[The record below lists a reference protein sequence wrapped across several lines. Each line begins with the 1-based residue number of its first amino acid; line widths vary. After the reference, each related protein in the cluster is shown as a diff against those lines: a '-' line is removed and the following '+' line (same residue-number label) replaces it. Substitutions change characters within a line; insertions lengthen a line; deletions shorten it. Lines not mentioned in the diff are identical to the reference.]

1 MDYSPW
7 GRKESD
13 VIEHMMDG
21 YPVIQFN
28 SHFRSKIRVHCHV
41 LN

>member
-13 VIEHMMDG
+13 IIEHMMDG
-21 YPVIQFN
+21 CQVIQFN
-28 SHFRSKIRVHCHV
+28 SRFSSKIYVHCYI
-41 LN
+41 